1 MQQCFYLSAVQ
12 PVTKEEDRMTDSDD
26 NYDFET
32 DLL

>member
-1 MQQCFYLSAVQ
+1 MLLLFAVQ
-12 PVTKEEDRMTDSDD
+12 PVTQEEDRMTDSDD